1 MFFLPL
7 DTSHHIQSNG
17 VKTKETS
24 AANSGKSS
32 SANLHSEASLLISLM
47 QRKKINSGFSKAE
60 TRQLSTLEN
69 VYQDRANK

>member
-7 DTSHHIQSNG
+7 DTSHYNQTNG
-17 VKTKETS
+17 VKTKEIS

-69 VYQDRANK
+69 VY